1 MSGLS
6 GWPQGRPRPQL
17 AKALPQEAQEAQEE
31 QAQAQEARLL
41 AQVPRREITAKGL
54 VVNPRS
60 P

>member
-6 GWPQGRPRPQL
+6 GWPQGRLRPQL

-31 QAQAQEARLL
+31 QAQEARLL